1 MMQDLSALGSKMNE
15 PCLDTEATQL
25 TLSGELTIYSVHE
38 LRELL
43 LRAIDENRDIDVD
56 MSEVSEVDTAGLQLV
71 LLARREVEARGQQL
85 RISGC
90 DSEVREALAFYN
102 LA

>member
-1 MMQDLSALGSKMNE
+1 MNE
-15 PCLDTEATQL
+15 LYPQTEATHL
-25 TLSGELTIYSVHE
+25 SLSGELTIYSVHE
-38 LRELL
+38 LRNLL
-43 LRAIDENRDIDVD
+43 LTALDENRDIDID

-71 LLARREVEARGQQL
+71 LIAQRDAEAQGRRL

-90 DSEVREALAFYN
+90 HPEVREALAFYN